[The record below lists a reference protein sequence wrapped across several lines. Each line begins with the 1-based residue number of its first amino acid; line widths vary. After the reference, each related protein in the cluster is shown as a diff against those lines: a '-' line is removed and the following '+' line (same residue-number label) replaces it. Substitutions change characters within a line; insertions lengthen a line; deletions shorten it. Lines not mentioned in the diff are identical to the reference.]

1 MAADVEPS
9 SFGDQTAPPV
19 ADADSETSTLD
30 AVADRWPIDARS
42 ASVALRRHVAMT
54 LPGLVLLAIASPVC
68 LAVGM
73 ITLEQPWAAWD
84 VNEVA
89 PTVAYLLILA
99 AVVIPFEFARQIHRR
114 RRVIRIG
121 RRMLEKGMSICPRR
135 GSDPFDP
142 GTCCRSA
149 PVGWSPLDLHGFWHE
164 GTVQRVKLDVRLI
177 RRAGNL
183 GLPSGSR
190 HDRLRDVD
198 FATAWRR
205 PRGPHG
211 TSLARPRANLAAKA
225 GRSIGRWWT
234 MLSPLGFVLL
244 AIITLPPALTIGG
257 GLSTMSWI
265 FIGIILVGGLGGL
278 IIFLRRV
285 GDQSESGLRTVPR
298 CNACRYRLH
307 PPFPDQCPE
316 CGAGI
321 RTAQDL
327 TFVPYRAG

>member
-1 MAADVEPS
+1 MEAGEE
-9 SFGDQTAPPV
+9 PPV
-19 ADADSETSTLD
+19 SGERTRSVPVAGGSDAAIGK
-30 AVADRWPIDARS
+30 AVTELWPIDRRTAGS
-42 ASVALRRHVAMT
+42 ALRRHAAMT
-54 LPGLVLLAIASPVC
+54 IPGLMLLAIASPVC

-73 ITLEQPWAAWD
+73 VTLEQPWAAWD

-89 PTVAYLLILA
+89 PTVAYLLILVA
-99 AVVIPFEFARQIHRR
+99 LVIPFEFARQIHRR

-121 RRMLEKGMSICPRR
+121 RRMLETGMSICPRC

-142 GTCCRSA
+142 GTCCRNA
-149 PVGWSPLDLHGFWHE
+149 PTGWSPLDLYGFWHE

-183 GLPSGSR
+183 GLPSVSR
-190 HDRLRDVD
+190 GDRLRDVD

-205 PRGPHG
+205 PRGPYG
-211 TSLARPRANLAAKA
+211 TSLARPRTNLAAKA

-244 AIITLPPALTIGG
+244 AIMVLPPALTIRG

-265 FIGIILVGGLGGL
+265 FIGIILIGGLGGL

-285 GDQSESGLRTVPR
+285 CDRSESGLRTVPR

-307 PPFPDQCPE
+307 PPFPDHCPE

-321 RTAQDL
+321 RTASDL
-327 TFVPYRAG
+327 TFIPYHAG